1 MRLIAVHFVPD
12 TILAEQRR
20 EQRRRQQRH
29 RVAYLRRGVDA
40 LGGVVFSAPA
50 SQTPSGAQ
58 QPALPMLMTLQSE
71 DLQGGAGAASG
82 TQTMSVD
89 WVEQFSWN
97 G

>member
-1 MRLIAVHFVPD
+1 
-12 TILAEQRR
+12 
-20 EQRRRQQRH
+20 
-29 RVAYLRRGVDA
+29 
-40 LGGVVFSAPA
+40 
-50 SQTPSGAQ
+50 
-58 QPALPMLMTLQSE
+58 MTLQSE